1 VASRGAGTLTG
12 DVIIIVLLDTGPRLK
27 SIIFDTVPC
36 LKSITRDGSYVTS
49 TTRASRREG
58 RLKKTRAGEGD
69 ADERDRANEERHD

>member
-1 VASRGAGTLTG
+1 VASWDAATLTG

-27 SIIFDTVPC
+27 SIIFDTGPC

-49 TTRASRREG
+49 TTRREG

-69 ADERDRANEERHD
+69 ADERDRTNDERHD